1 MEEFALSIV
10 NFIVGYSDK
19 LPWLGT
25 TLAIIGGVYLALTLL
40 QVPVLAAAKL
50 TKTEKDDA
58 FLVKFYDFLT
68 NWGACFAPVAAVFK
82 KKAGIKEEKK
92 TDEVKE

>member
-1 MEEFALSIV
+1 MEEFVLTIV

-25 TLAIIGGVYLALTLL
+25 ALAVIGGVYVTLTLL

-50 TKTEKDDA
+50 TKTEKDDQ
-58 FLVKFYDFLT
+58 FLAKFYDFLT
-68 NWGACFAPVAAVFK
+68 NWGACFAPVASIFK
-82 KKAGIKEEKK
+82 KKAGIKEDQK